1 MKPFNHQM
9 KSRSGTMTLVVVM
22 VGLFCT
28 SCVSVRS
35 HPQVAPKETCTMPPF
50 DATVEHVFISHPFF
64 VQTEISII
72 LRKAQGGNRISLH
85 YYPATKYGIDFA
97 HFLKVGQRY
106 SFPQVWLDF
115 DNINSQQTNNV
126 LKRGNS

>member
-1 MKPFNHQM
+1 MA
-9 KSRSGTMTLVVVM
+9 LVVVM

-28 SCVSVRS
+28 SCISIRRQ
-35 HPQVAPKETCTMPPF
+35 PQVTPEEAYKMIPF
-50 DATVEHVFISHPFF
+50 DATVENVYISHPFF

-72 LRKAQGGNRISLH
+72 LRKAEGGYRMSLH
-85 YYPATKYGIDFA
+85 YFPATKYQINFA

-115 DNINSQQTNNV
+115 DHINSQQTNTV
-126 LKRGNS
+126 K